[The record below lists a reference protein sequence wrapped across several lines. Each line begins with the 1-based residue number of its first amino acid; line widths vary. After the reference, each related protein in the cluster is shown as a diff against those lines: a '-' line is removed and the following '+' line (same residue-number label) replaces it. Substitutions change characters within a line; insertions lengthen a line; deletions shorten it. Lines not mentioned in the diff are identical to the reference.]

1 MAVDAY
7 HTRDMNRKYDLNSKE
22 EVSELNSLLNTY
34 GIHLE
39 MDLFEHVYMI
49 IDHNLLLQSHSQSGR
64 PQAITP
70 EVIEKARSL
79 KQAGKSVR
87 QIAKELSIS
96 IGSVSKIT
104 RSTSI

>member
-39 MDLFEHVYMI
+39 MDLFEHV
-49 IDHNLLLQSHSQSGR
+49 
-64 PQAITP
+64 
-70 EVIEKARSL
+70 IEKARSL

>member
-1 MAVDAY
+1 MAVDDY

-49 IDHNLLLQSHSQSGR
+49 IDHNLLRQSHSQSGR